1 MNAPSTPWWRGTRG
15 EWYVVAQIA
24 LMVLVF
30 LGPRTLPGL
39 PVWPVS
45 LARAS
50 VVAGAVLALASVLLL
65 LSGLLRLGPN
75 LTPLP
80 YPTAGATL
88 IQSGP
93 YRFVRHPMY
102 AGGIAMAYGWSLF
115 VCGWLTLVY
124 ATILFAFLDVKAT
137 REERWLTTRFP
148 DYPAYQ
154 GRVRKLIPFIH

>member
-1 MNAPSTPWWRGTRG
+1 MACVSRPGIRGG
-15 EWYVVAQIA
+15 W
-24 LMVLVF
+24 
-30 LGPRTLPGL
+30 GL
-39 PVWPVS
+39 
-45 LARAS
+45 
-50 VVAGAVLALASVLLL
+50 LALAGVLLL

-102 AGGIAMAYGWSLF
+102 AGGIAIAYGWSLF

-137 REERWLTTRFP
+137 REERWLTSRFP

-154 GRVRKLIPFIH
+154 RRVRKLIPFIH